1 MLSRSV
7 PKARAVPASGDVN
20 PLNTLKNVVLPAPF
34 GPINPQVPV
43 GNSTLTS
50 SSGVTPPKRT
60 VRRSI
65 SIIGP
70 AQRVG
75 RPHATDWPDPW
86 APGPP
91 GPLGRSTW
99 PAVLPG
105 RTGSATDRPAAP
117 SSSGAPG
124 IA

>member
-60 VRRSI
+60 VRPSI

-75 RPHATDWPDPW
+75 QPHATDWPDLW

-91 GPLGRSTW
+91 GRPGRPTW
-99 PAVLPG
+99 PAAPPDPPGSTTHPPALP
-105 RTGSATDRPAAP
+105 SSPAAP
-117 SSSGAPG
+117 PT
-124 IA
+124 